1 MRNFIYLSA
10 LFFSLLASAQDLEEE
25 YDYDNVEY
33 AGGNAKEY
41 ANAKIVGLSPAKF
54 AQIAWDM
61 QTPYT
66 IQTSEPGNYAPDANW
81 ETQQEGRVNY
91 TGGLRLNANIPIISR
106 NNLIWQGGFNYMQ
119 TKFNIKDI
127 EGVNPTFLKELNNK
141 SLQNFSVFTTV
152 YKPLNAQQFLLF
164 QGQVDYNGNYTLN
177 TLHSVGLIKY
187 QWAAIWGKRPSD
199 YKQWGIG
206 LSRTYRV
213 GALNYIPVILYN
225 ATIKNRKWGTEILF
239 PARAHGRY
247 NFSPNNLILFGYELE
262 GGSYHFKNL
271 SEGNNSFELRRGEIR
286 PRIEWQ
292 KQIKG
297 FFWGNVQVGYRLDY
311 SFMADNLK
319 DGNEFYRGFFG
330 QQGVAQFSSLAT
342 SAYFLIGISFVSP

>member
-1 MRNFIYLSA
+1 MRYLIFLVVFASFTLSA
-10 LFFSLLASAQDLEEE
+10 QEEEE
-25 YDYDNVEY
+25 YDYDNVQY
-33 AGGNAKEY
+33 AGGSAKEY

-54 AQIAWDM
+54 VQIAWDM
-61 QTPYT
+61 QTPYS
-66 IQTSEPGNYAPDANW
+66 IQTSAPGNYAPDSEW
-81 ETQQEGRVNY
+81 EPQQKGRVNY

-106 NNLIWQGGFNYMQ
+106 NNIIWQAGFNYMQ
-119 TKFNIKDI
+119 TRFNIKDI
-127 EGVNPTFLKELNNK
+127 EGVNTNFLTELNSK
-141 SLQNFSVFTTV
+141 SLQSTSVFSTV
-152 YKPLNAQQFLLF
+152 YKPLNAKQFLLF
-164 QGQVDYNGNYTLN
+164 QGQIDYNGNYTLS
-177 TLHSVGLIKY
+177 TLHSFNLIKY

-225 ATIKNRKWGTEILF
+225 STSKNRKWGTEILF

-247 NFSPNNLILFGYELE
+247 NFSNNNLILFGYELE
-262 GGSYHFKNL
+262 GGSYHFRNL

-292 KQIKG
+292 KQLVG
-297 FFWGNVQVGYRLDY
+297 YFWGNLQVGSRLDY

-319 DGNEFYRGFFG
+319 DGKEFYRGFFG
-330 QQGVAQFSSLAT
+330 QKEVTQFSSLAT